1 MLQRTLEEGRRKGE
15 EEKEEEGKNKKG
27 REKGRE
33 PKKGSDWEV
42 ESLLDNEL
50 GWDTDLVIPFISGN

>member
-15 EEKEEEGKNKKG
+15 EEKKEEGKNKKG

-33 PKKGSDWEV
+33 PKKG
-42 ESLLDNEL
+42 
-50 GWDTDLVIPFISGN
+50 TDRTGKWNRFWITS